1 MIGARPHLDIDDH
14 WTYHGLRV
22 IRLQNQ
28 HLALDVLPQ
37 RGANIFRLLDK
48 HRDVDVLWKSPRVAP
63 HVAAVHADFD
73 DHWAGGWDDAFPG
86 GRSSRN
92 RYGDLLPYMGEVWT
106 APADYEVHCSAD
118 EVALTTTVRTPITPA
133 ELTRTITL
141 RADQERFTLSYALRN
156 IGTVP
161 FDYNWGVH
169 PSLAIRPGMRFD
181 IPATRGLVDE
191 AGGELLGRPGDE
203 YDWPVLRGHDL
214 CRADDVDIGA
224 FALHY
229 LTGLTAGW
237 VAATDVADRRGFGL
251 CFDHELFP
259 VVWFCLVYGGW
270 RGYQQALIEPWT
282 GYPSP
287 LQDAVAAGRARLLA
301 PDQTQTT
308 EVVAALYD
316 GVDKVNELRPD
327 GTVR

>member
-1 MIGARPHLDIDDH
+1 MTGVRRHLDIDDN
-14 WTYHGLRV
+14 WTYHGLTV

-28 HLALDVLPQ
+28 HVALDVLPA
-37 RGANIFRLLDK
+37 RGANIFRVLDK
-48 HRDVDVLWKSPRVAP
+48 QRDLDLLWRSPRVAP

-86 GRSSRN
+86 GRSCRN

-106 APADYEVHCSAD
+106 APAGYQIQVGAD

-133 ELTRTITL
+133 ELTRTIAL
-141 RADQERFTLSYALRN
+141 RADEQRFTLSYTLRN
-156 IGTVP
+156 VGTMP

-169 PSLAIRPGMRFD
+169 PSLAIRAGMRFD

-191 AGGELLGRPGDE
+191 AGGDLLGRPGDE
-203 YDWPVLRGHDL
+203 YDWPFLGKRDLR
-214 CRADDVDIGA
+214 RADDIDIGA

-237 VAATDVADRRGFGL
+237 VAATDVADKRGFGL

-287 LQDAVAAGRARLLA
+287 LDEAVAAGRARLLA
-301 PDQTQTT
+301 PGETQST

-316 GVDKVNELRPD
+316 GVETVTELRPD

>member
-1 MIGARPHLDIDDH
+1 MTSVRINDD
-14 WTYHGLRV
+14 WTLHGLRV
-22 IRLQNQ
+22 VQLENR
-28 HLALDVLPQ
+28 HLALDVLPE
-37 RGANIFRLLDK
+37 RGANVFRLVDK
-48 HRDVDVLWKSPRVAP
+48 HRDLDVLWKSRRITP

-106 APADYEVHCSAD
+106 APARYQMRSEAD

-141 RADQERFTLSYALRN
+141 RADEQRFTMSYSLRN
-156 IGTVP
+156 IGTLP

-191 AGGELLGRPGDE
+191 AGGGLLGEAGDE
-203 YDWPVLRGHDL
+203 YDWPMLRGLDL
-214 CRADDVDIGA
+214 SRADDIDNGA

-251 CFDHELFP
+251 CFDHDLFP

-287 LQDAVAAGRARLLA
+287 LQDAVEAGRARVLG
-301 PDQTQTT
+301 PGESVST
-308 EVVAALYD
+308 EVIAALYD
-316 GVDKVNELRPD
+316 GVETVTELRPD

>member
-1 MIGARPHLDIDDH
+1 MIRAHSHLDIDDN

-22 IRLQNQ
+22 VRMQNQ

-37 RGANIFRLLDK
+37 RGANIFRVLDK
-48 HRDVDVLWKSPRVAP
+48 HRDIDVLWKSPRVAP

-106 APADYEVHCSAD
+106 APADYQIRVDTD

-133 ELTRTITL
+133 ELIRTITL
-141 RADQERFTLSYALRN
+141 RADQQHFTLSYALRN
-156 IGTVP
+156 IGTMP

-169 PSLAIRPGMRFD
+169 PSLSIRPGMRFD
-181 IPATRGLVDE
+181 IPASRGLVDE
-191 AGGELLGRPGDE
+191 AGGERLGNPGDE

-214 CRADDVDIGA
+214 RLADDIDIGA

-287 LQDAVAAGRARLLA
+287 LQEAVTAGRARLLA

-316 GVDKVNELRPD
+316 GVEKVTELRPD

>member
-1 MIGARPHLDIDDH
+1 MIRAQSHLDIDDN

-22 IRLQNQ
+22 VRLQNQ

-37 RGANIFRLLDK
+37 RGANIFRVLDK
-48 HRDVDVLWKSPRVAP
+48 HRDIDLLWKSPRVAP

-106 APADYEVHCSAD
+106 APADYQMRVDAD
-118 EVALTTTVRTPITPA
+118 EVALTTMLRTPITPA

-141 RADQERFTLSYALRN
+141 RADQQYFTLSYALRN
-156 IGTVP
+156 IGTMP

-191 AGGELLGRPGDE
+191 AGGGRLGNPGDE

-214 CRADDVDIGA
+214 RIADDIDIGA

-229 LTGLTAGW
+229 LTALTAGW

-259 VVWFCLVYGGW
+259 VVWLCLVYGGW
-270 RGYQQALIEPWT
+270 RGYHQALIEPWT

-301 PDQTQTT
+301 PDETQTT
-308 EVVAALYD
+308 DVVAVLYD
-316 GVDKVNELRPD
+316 GVEKVTELQPD

>member
-1 MIGARPHLDIDDH
+1 MTRAQRHLDIDDN
-14 WTYHGLRV
+14 WTYHGLKMV
-22 IRLQNQ
+22 RLQNQ
-28 HLALDVLPQ
+28 HLALDVLPA
-37 RGANIFRLLDK
+37 RGANIFRVLDK
-48 HRDVDVLWKSPRVAP
+48 HRDIDLLWKSNRVAP

-73 DHWAGGWDDAFPG
+73 DHWAGGWDDAFPS
-86 GRSSRN
+86 GRSCRN

-106 APADYEVHCSAD
+106 APAGYQMHVGAD
-118 EVALTTTVRTPITPA
+118 EVTLTTTVRTPITPA

-141 RADQERFTLSYALRN
+141 RADEQRFTLSYSLRN
-156 IGTVP
+156 IGTMP

-191 AGGELLGRPGDE
+191 AGGDLLGRPGDE

-214 CRADDVDIGA
+214 RRADDIDVGA

-270 RGYQQALIEPWT
+270 RG
-282 GYPSP
+282 
-287 LQDAVAAGRARLLA
+287 
-301 PDQTQTT
+301 
-308 EVVAALYD
+308 
-316 GVDKVNELRPD
+316 
-327 GTVR
+327 

>member
-1 MIGARPHLDIDDH
+1 MSRHLDIDDN
-14 WTYHGLRV
+14 WTHHGLRV
-22 IRLQNQ
+22 VRLQNR
-28 HLALDVLPQ
+28 HLAIDVLPQ
-37 RGANIFRLLDK
+37 RGANIFRVLDK
-48 HRDVDVLWKSPRVAP
+48 HRDLDVLWKSPRVAP

-106 APADYEVHCSAD
+106 APADYRV
-118 EVALTTTVRTPITPA
+118 EVADDAIVLSTTVRTPITPA

-141 RADQERFTLSYALRN
+141 RADEERFTLSYQLSN
-156 IGTVP
+156 IGTMP

-191 AGGELLGRPGDE
+191 AGGELLGLPGDE
-203 YDWPVLRGHDL
+203 YDWPTLRGRDL
-214 CRADDVDIGA
+214 RTADDIDVGA

-287 LQDAVAAGRARLLA
+287 LQDAVAAGRARLLD
-301 PDQTQTT
+301 PGETQRT

-316 GVDKVNELRPD
+316 GVAAVSELRPD

>member
-1 MIGARPHLDIDDH
+1 MTDVRVDDN
-14 WTYHGLRV
+14 WTYHGLRLV
-22 IRLQNQ
+22 RLENR
-28 HLALDVLPQ
+28 HLAIEVLPE
-37 RGANIFRLLDK
+37 RGANIFRLIDKRRDLDL
-48 HRDVDVLWKSPRVAP
+48 LWKSPRVTP

-86 GRSSRN
+86 GRACRN

-106 APADYEVHCSAD
+106 ARAGYRIETGDDRVT
-118 EVALTTTVRTPITPA
+118 LTTTVRTPVTPA
-133 ELTRTITL
+133 ELTRELTL
-141 RADQERFTLSYALRN
+141 SAGEPRFTLRYSLRN
-156 IGTVP
+156 TGTLP

-169 PSLAIRPGMRFD
+169 PSLAVRPGMRFD

-191 AGGELLGRPGDE
+191 AGGDVLGHPGEE
-203 YDWPVLRGHDL
+203 YQWPLLRGYDL
-214 CRADDVDIGA
+214 RQSDSAGVGA

-251 CFDHELFP
+251 CFDRELFP

-270 RGYQQALIEPWT
+270 RGYHQALIEPWT

-287 LQDAVAAGRARLLA
+287 LDEAVAAGRARLLG
-301 PDQTQTT
+301 PGETQAT
-308 EVVAALYD
+308 EVTAVLYD
-316 GVDKVNELRPD
+316 GVDHVGALHPD
-327 GTVR
+327 GTVLP

>member
-1 MIGARPHLDIDDH
+1 MARVQPHLDIDDH
-14 WTYHGLRV
+14 WTYHGLQV
-22 IRLQNQ
+22 VRLQNQ

-37 RGANIFRLLDK
+37 RGANIFRVLDK
-48 HRDVDVLWKSPRVAP
+48 HRDIDVLWKSPRVAP
-63 HVAAVHADFD
+63 HLAAVHADFD

-86 GRSSRN
+86 GRASRN
-92 RYGDLLPYMGEVWT
+92 RYGDLLPYMGEIWT
-106 APADYEVHCSAD
+106 APATYQIHRDDDA
-118 EVALTTTVRTPITPA
+118 VAVTTTVRTPITPA

-141 RADQERFTLSYALRN
+141 RADEQRFTLGYTLRN
-156 IGTVP
+156 IGTMP
-161 FDYNWGVH
+161 FDYNWGIH
-169 PSLAIRPGMRFD
+169 PSLAIRPGMHFD

-191 AGGELLGRPGDE
+191 AGGELLGRPGDD
-203 YDWPVLRGHDL
+203 YDWPVLRGDDL
-214 CRADDVDIGA
+214 RRADDIDTGA

-251 CFDHELFP
+251 CFDHDLFP

-287 LQDAVAAGRARLLA
+287 LQDAVAAGRARLLD
-301 PDQTQTT
+301 PDDTQQT
-308 EVVAALYD
+308 EVVATFYD
-316 GVDKVNELRPD
+316 GVQTVTELHPD

>member
-1 MIGARPHLDIDDH
+1 MNIDDN

-22 IRLQNQ
+22 VRLENK
-28 HLALDVLPQ
+28 HIALDVLPQ
-37 RGANIFRLLDK
+37 RGANIFRVLDK
-48 HRDVDVLWKSPRVAP
+48 HRDMDLLWKSSRVTP

-86 GRSSRN
+86 GRASRN

-106 APADYEVHCSAD
+106 APADYRMHASAD
-118 EVALTTTVRTPITPA
+118 EVSLTTTVRTPITPA

-141 RADQERFTLSYALRN
+141 RDDEQHFTLSYALRN
-156 IGTVP
+156 IGTMP

-181 IPATRGLVDE
+181 IPATTGLVDE
-191 AGGELLGRPGDE
+191 AGGERLGLPGDE
-203 YDWPVLRGHDL
+203 YDWPELRGHDL
-214 CRADDVDIGA
+214 RRADDIDIGA

-251 CFDHELFP
+251 CFDHDLFP

-287 LQDAVAAGRARLLA
+287 LEGAVAAGRARLLA
-301 PDQTQTT
+301 PEESQTT
-308 EVVAALYD
+308 EVVAVLYD
-316 GVDKVNELRPD
+316 GVETVTELHPD

>member
-1 MIGARPHLDIDDH
+1 MTRVPRHLDIDDN
-14 WTYHGLRV
+14 WTYHGLKV
-22 IRLQNQ
+22 VRLQNQ
-28 HLALDVLPQ
+28 HVALDVLPQ
-37 RGANIFRLLDK
+37 RGANIFRVVDK
-48 HRDVDVLWKSPRVAP
+48 HRDIDLLWKSPRVAP

-86 GRSSRN
+86 GRSCRN

-106 APADYEVHCSAD
+106 APADYQIHVGAEEVS
-118 EVALTTTVRTPITPA
+118 LTTTVRTPVTPA

-141 RADQERFTLSYALRN
+141 RADEQRFTLSYSLRN
-156 IGTVP
+156 IGTMP

-191 AGGELLGRPGDE
+191 AGGDLLGRPGDE
-203 YDWPVLRGHDL
+203 YDWPALRGHDL
-214 CRADDVDIGA
+214 RRADDIDVGA

-251 CFDHELFP
+251 AFDHELFP

-287 LQDAVAAGRARLLA
+287 LDEAVAAGRARLLN
-301 PDQTQTT
+301 PDETQST

-316 GVDKVNELRPD
+316 GVETVTELLPD